1 MDKRVLGK
9 GLSALI
15 PDKDRDET
23 IAGEVVAFLKT
34 SKVRDN
40 RFQPRTDYN
49 QEKLQDLI
57 ESIKEKGIIQPILVR
72 EVQNGEFE
80 VIAGERR
87 LKAARALNLEN
98 VPAIIKSVNDE
109 EALIIALI
117 ENVQRENLNPIEE
130 AQAYRRLIE
139 DFRLTHEDVAKAV
152 GKDRSTISNI
162 MRLLKLPEEI
172 QNLVYGGEI
181 TMGHARALLSLE
193 TTAEIQRFFDLIRN
207 KGLSVREL
215 ENLIQSQDGKTRRIT
230 KKNRSDHEIIAL
242 EEQLQNILGTKVRI
256 KAGKK
261 RGAIIIEYYSF
272 DDLDRIIRKIKS

>member
-23 IAGEVVAFLKT
+23 IAGEVVAYLKT

-49 QEKLQDLI
+49 EEKLQDLI

-130 AQAYRRLIE
+130 AQAYRRLID
-139 DFRLTHEDVAKAV
+139 DFQLTHEDVAKAV

-162 MRLLKLPEEI
+162 MRLLKLPDEI

-193 TTAEIQRFFDLIRN
+193 STAEIQRFFELIRN

-215 ENLIQSQDGKTRRIT
+215 ENLIQSQDGKTRRI
-230 KKNRSDHEIIAL
+230 KRKDRSDHEIVAL

-261 RGAIIIEYYSF
+261 RGTIIIEYYSF
-272 DDLDRIIRKIKS
+272 DDLDRIIQKIK